1 MTWRAT
7 SSSAIRALRRPDV
20 IRTARIQADS
30 GTRWADLPAS
40 AAPGRFDA
48 PHSRTIRAA
57 TYDADTEHLTVQF
70 VSGSTYGYDHVS
82 EERWTRFAEAPS
94 KGHFF
99 GQHIRPQHA
108 HSTKAGD
115 VPIAVEI

>member
-1 MTWRAT
+1 VARDIFERDSRT
-7 SSSAIRALRRPDV
+7 SASRRDQNCTNSGGFRYTLGRPASVCSPRALRR
-20 IRTARIQADS
+20 
-30 GTRWADLPAS
+30 
-40 AAPGRFDA
+40 